1 MSEQKMFYFH
11 WTNEKKREK
20 GGNSPGKTGRVGAAN
35 KIVTEIFF
43 FALCVEMCVCACADP
58 DAHVC
63 EWENRRDQFTVGRVR
78 CLSSQAFILGMF
90 VLV

>member
-20 GGNSPGKTGRVGAAN
+20 GANSPGKTGRVGAAN

-43 FALCVEMCVCACADP
+43 LPCVWKCVCAHVQTRTLTCVSGRTGGISLQW
-58 DAHVC
+58 DA
-63 EWENRRDQFTVGRVR
+63 
-78 CLSSQAFILGMF
+78 
-90 VLV
+90 

>member
-1 MSEQKMFYFH
+1 M
-11 WTNEKKREK
+11 
-20 GGNSPGKTGRVGAAN
+20 
-35 KIVTEIFF
+35 
-43 FALCVEMCVCACADP
+43 EMYVCACADP

-63 EWENRRDQFTVGRVR
+63 EWENWRDQFTVGRVR

>member
-43 FALCVEMCVCACADP
+43 CLVRGNVCVRMCRP
-58 DAHVC
+58 
-63 EWENRRDQFTVGRVR
+63 GRSRV
-78 CLSSQAFILGMF
+78 
-90 VLV
+90 